1 MMRKCALLFKIQL
14 LQQFGINRLIH
25 SGTSREKR
33 RMLLL
38 FIGGVL
44 LALLLADYSAGAAYG
59 YVYLGLEDLLP
70 SMMILIS
77 AMITLVTTFL
87 KGNGILFGF
96 HDYDMIMSLPVTSF
110 TVVLSRMASVY
121 GMNLLFNLVALV
133 PAGIVYGSAAELS
146 FSSWIMLFFLLFLAP
161 LLPLAAATL
170 LCILI
175 TAVSLRFRHRNLV
188 TIVLSLTLIFLFL
201 AGSMQTSQWDSR
213 DITALGKAA
222 GDAVNHYYPP
232 ASLVSK
238 AVVSSSWADFG
249 LFTLLSIAGALLL
262 LAVLSLFY
270 TRLNT
275 LLGAVHT
282 RGGYQL
288 KELRVSTPFRALFSK
303 ELRRYFSC
311 SIYVLNTVMG
321 VLLLLALSIALVFFD
336 PSQLEDLLNLPG
348 AGQWFRSL
356 APLIPLFFI
365 GLSPTTNSSIS
376 LEGKNRWIIYSAPVE
391 TITVFDSKIAVNL
404 ILFLPCV
411 LVSSLLLALGLKTG
425 LLNTLLLFALP
436 VVYTFFISVA
446 GLMINLKFPLYDWES
461 EYAVVKR
468 GTAVLVS
475 MLLGFLTTLV
485 PIAAAILFQNPL
497 AVTAVFTLLY
507 AALTLWIYQRLKA
520 VKLFVA

>member
-1 MMRKCALLFKIQL
+1 MMRKCALLFKVQL
-14 LQQFGINRLIH
+14 LQQFGINRLLH

-33 RMLLL
+33 QMFLL

-44 LALLLADYSAGAAYG
+44 LALLMAGYSVGAAYG

-96 HDYDMIMSLPVTSF
+96 QDYDMIMSLPVTSF

-133 PAGIVYGSAAELS
+133 PAGLVYGIAANLS
-146 FSSWIMLFFLLFLAP
+146 FSAWIMLFFLLFLAP
-161 LLPLAAATL
+161 LLPLTLATL

-188 TIVLSLTLIFLFL
+188 TIVLSLSLIFLFL
-201 AGSMQTSQWDSR
+201 AGSMQSTQWNSN

-238 AVVSSSWADFG
+238 AVVHSSWADFG
-249 LFTLLSIAGALLL
+249 VFTLISVGGALLL
-262 LAVLSLFY
+262 LAVLSHFY

-288 KELRVSTPFRALFSK
+288 KGLRVSTPFRALFSK

-311 SIYVLNTVMG
+311 SVYVLNTAMG
-321 VLLLLALSIALVFFD
+321 VLLLLALSIALLFFD
-336 PSQLEDLLNLPG
+336 PEQVEASLNLPG
-348 AGQWFRSL
+348 AGKWFCSL

-365 GLSPTTNSSIS
+365 GISPTTSSSIS
-376 LEGKNRWIIYSAPVE
+376 LEGKNRWILYSAPID
-391 TITVFDSKIAVNL
+391 TITIFDSKIAVNL
-404 ILFLPCV
+404 IICLPCV
-411 LVSSLLLALGLKTG
+411 LISSLLLALGLKTG
-425 LLNTLLLFALP
+425 LWETLLLFVLP
-436 VVYTFFISVA
+436 VVYTFFISTA
-446 GLMINLKFPLYDWES
+446 GIMINLKFPLYDWES

-468 GTAVLVS
+468 GTAVLIC

-485 PIAAAILFQNPL
+485 PIASAVLFKSPL

-507 AALTLWIYQRLKA
+507 AVLTLWLYQKLKSMR
-520 VKLFVA
+520 LFVA

>member
-1 MMRKCALLFKIQL
+1 M
-14 LQQFGINRLIH
+14 
-25 SGTSREKR
+25 
-33 RMLLL
+33 
-38 FIGGVL
+38 
-44 LALLLADYSAGAAYG
+44 
-59 YVYLGLEDLLP
+59 
-70 SMMILIS
+70 
-77 AMITLVTTFL
+77 
-87 KGNGILFGF
+87 
-96 HDYDMIMSLPVTSF
+96 
-110 TVVLSRMASVY
+110 
-121 GMNLLFNLVALV
+121 
-133 PAGIVYGSAAELS
+133 
-146 FSSWIMLFFLLFLAP
+146 
-161 LLPLAAATL
+161 AAATL

-188 TIVLSLTLIFLFL
+188 TILLSLTLIFLFL

-391 TITVFDSKIAVNL
+391 TITVFVSKSAVNL